1 MFNFVNFRLKFP
13 SILIIYQDVIISICG
28 TVVIIGFADRQL
40 FCTSDDLIE
49 SYSSKA
55 SPFCTFTGINLR
67 LLVYIILLVN
77 IVS

>member
-13 SILIIYQDVIISICG
+13 SILIIYQDVTVSIYG

-55 SPFCTFTGINLR
+55 SPFCTFTGIKTIS
-67 LLVYIILLVN
+67 IILLVN
-77 IVS
+77 IMS